1 MTATTG
7 SVDDVVAV
15 VDVDVGFDVVVVA
28 AEEVCQ
34 GTWRDVLE
42 GAAAA
47 RQVCGRIGLRREE
60 SRSTWNGNSDEEVR
74 SCGRGGDGP
83 FSLCPGVKKGDKIT
97 YCIRNSEEEVKIQ
110 IFFG

>member
-15 VDVDVGFDVVVVA
+15 VDVDVGVVVA
-28 AEEVCQ
+28 AAGEEVCQ

-97 YCIRNSEEEVKIQ
+97 
-110 IFFG
+110 

>member
-15 VDVDVGFDVVVVA
+15 VDVDVGVVVA
-28 AEEVCQ
+28 AAGEEVCQ

-42 GAAAA
+42 GAAVA

-83 FSLCPGVKKGDKIT
+83 FSLCPGVEKGDKIT
-97 YCIRNSEEEVKIQ
+97 
-110 IFFG
+110 